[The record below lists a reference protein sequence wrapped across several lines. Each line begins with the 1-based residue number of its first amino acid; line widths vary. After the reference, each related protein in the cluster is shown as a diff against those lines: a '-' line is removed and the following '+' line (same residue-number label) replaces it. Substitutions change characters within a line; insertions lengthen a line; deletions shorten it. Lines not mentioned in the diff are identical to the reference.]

1 MLARLR
7 ETKLL
12 LPTLMVAVALPLLTW
27 LGFWQLDRL
36 AWKEGLLQAIAER
49 STSAP
54 VAIRQALDQAAGH
67 MPGGW
72 NDLEYKHVSA
82 RGRFLNDKEMYLY
95 APSLQLGPGV
105 NVFTPF
111 ILAETGATLIVNRG
125 FVPDQFKNPA
135 SRAEGQIAG
144 ETDVVGLIRLP
155 GQQARFVPDNDPK
168 ANLWFWRDFEGMIA
182 ASFAEGARPTKLI
195 PLFVDAEGA
204 APGGWPKGGTTL
216 LNLPNRH
223 LEYAMTWFG
232 LAVALAAIYILYVM
246 QRMTPARQPDDRA

>member
-36 AWKEGLLQAIAER
+36 AWKESLLQAIADR

-54 VAIRQALDQAAGH
+54 VPIRQALDQAAGH

-72 NDLEYKHVSA
+72 GDLEYKHVSM

-95 APSLQLGPGV
+95 APSLEIGPGFQ
-105 NVFTPF
+105 VFTPF
-111 ILAETGATLIVNRG
+111 VLAEAGETLIVNRG
-125 FVPDQFKNPA
+125 FVPEQFKDPA
-135 SRAEGQIAG
+135 SRAQGQIAG
-144 ETDVVGLIRLP
+144 ETDVAGLIRLP
-155 GQQARFVPDNDPK
+155 GQHARFVPDNDPK
-168 ANLWFWRDFEGMIA
+168 ANLWFWRDFDGMIA
-182 ASFAEGARPTKLI
+182 ASYPANAEPAKLI

-204 APGGWPKGGTTL
+204 APGGWPRGGTTL
-216 LNLPNRH
+216 LALPNRH

-232 LAVALAAIYILYVM
+232 LAVALAAIYILYAI
-246 QRMTPARQPDDRA
+246 QRINPPRPSDDRA